1 MASPSGDDSAIFK
14 VSPAG
19 LLDQIRLVGAGG
31 DAQEPESRLL
41 VRADL
46 IVGTE
51 LTAAGLAL
59 FKLAW
64 VLRNTADAERALA
77 QALRVLTP
85 LQVIEQEL
93 RGLGPVP
100 EEGVLD
106 LLKQHRAVA
115 DDVTIADIRKVMRWL
130 NTNEVLVYSQ
140 RMKTVRSLAPAPDA
154 PLAGEIRAIAG
165 MVSPKTPYLNVVRLR
180 RVLRS
185 LEGVVWWADAHFGAR
200 ALEELAEEL
209 DPTRATAVRIVS
221 GDGETVLTP
230 RSLSDFRRFQAEV
243 AGRGL
248 SADWRVDSRETRDW
262 HDRWIADDKGA
273 WNVPPVNTLFKNDY
287 SEIVPVTERPPF
299 EDWWTRGVSRLKS
312 PC

>member
-1 MASPSGDDSAIFK
+1 MTSPSGDDSAIFA
-14 VSPAG
+14 VTPSG
-19 LLDQIRLVGAGG
+19 LLDQIRIVSAGG
-31 DAQEPESRLL
+31 AAREPEARLL
-41 VRADL
+41 VRAGL

-51 LTAAGLAL
+51 LADAGLAL

-64 VLRNTADAERALA
+64 VLRNRAEAERALA

-106 LLKQHRAVA
+106 LLKQHRAVS
-115 DDVTIADIRKVMRWL
+115 DDVAVADIRKVMRWL
-130 NTNEVLVYSQ
+130 NTNDIVVYSQ
-140 RMKTVRSLAPAPDA
+140 KLKTVRSLAPAPDA

-185 LEGVVWWADAHFGAR
+185 LEGVVWWADAHFSAR

-209 DPTRATAVRIVS
+209 DPSRVTEVRIVS
-221 GDGETVLTP
+221 GDAESVLTS
-230 RSLSDFRRFQAEV
+230 RSLSDFKRFQAEML
-243 AGRGL
+243 GRGL
-248 SADWRVDSRETRDW
+248 AAEWRVDSRKTRDW

-273 WNVPPVNTLFKNDY
+273 WNVPPVNTLLKNDY

-299 EDWWTRGVSRLKS
+299 EDWWTRGASRV
-312 PC
+312 